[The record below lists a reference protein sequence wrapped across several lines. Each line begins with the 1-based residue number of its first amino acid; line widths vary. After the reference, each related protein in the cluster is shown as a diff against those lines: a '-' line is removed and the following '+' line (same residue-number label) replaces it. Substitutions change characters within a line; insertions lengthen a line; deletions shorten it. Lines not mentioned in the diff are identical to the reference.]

1 MKDFGR
7 GKGRAS
13 EANCLV
19 DMRVPN
25 SKVPDALG
33 DENDLLA
40 KPNSIGLSG
49 SPGCRQSCAK
59 MGKIFLFGKGSLE
72 IDPKLLSKYVIDK
85 GAPLDQAC

>member
-7 GKGRAS
+7 SKGRAS
-13 EANCLV
+13 EANRLV

-25 SKVPDALG
+25 SKVPDPLG

-40 KPNSIGLSG
+40 KLSSIGLSG
-49 SPGCRQSCAK
+49 SPGCRQGCAK
-59 MGKIFLFGKGSLE
+59 MRKIFLFGKGCLE
-72 IDPKLLSKYVIDK
+72 IDSKLLSKYIIDK